1 MAIEELR
8 PGLDALFYAQIWAV
22 DFEFIAEPGEN
33 PEPVCLVAWELRSGQ
48 KLRVWREQFG
58 SVPPYPTGADTL
70 FVCYYASAE
79 ISCHLA
85 LGWPVPERVLD
96 LFAEF
101 RNHTNGMNTVSGA
114 SLLLALA
121 HFGLDSIGTTEKEDM
136 RSLILRG
143 GPWSDSERTA
153 ILDYC
158 ESDVAAL
165 ARLLPAMLPRIDLA
179 RAPLRG
185 RFMVAAASIERNGVP
200 IDIVTLNR
208 LKMHWFDIQNEL
220 IAEIDAN
227 YGVFEGRTFK
237 ADRFAGWLVQHDIP
251 WPLLESG
258 HLDLADD
265 TFRQQARAYP
275 AVSPLRELRS
285 SLSDLRLNDLA
296 VGRDGR
302 NRTIISAF
310 RSCTGRNQP
319 SNSKYIFG
327 PSVWVRGLIKPPP
340 GFGLAYVDWSQQEF
354 GIAAALSGDI
364 AMQAAYL
371 SGDPYLAFAKQAGAV
386 PEDATKETHGP
397 TRELFKQCVLAVQ
410 YGMEAESLACRIGQP
425 PIVARDLLRAH
436 RETYRVF
443 WRWSDAV
450 VDYAMLAGSLHTV
463 FGWHVHVHESPNPRS
478 LRNFPMQANGAEMLR
493 LACCLAIERGVE
505 VCAPVHDAILM
516 CAPFDRLDAD
526 IATARGAMAEASRI
540 VL

>member
-1 MAIEELR
+1 MDCRAADQAGGDRAGPQSDAVTSLPVSEWAALLQTSGAEMAIEELR

-185 RFMVAAASIERNGVP
+185 RFMVAAASIERNGVS

-237 ADRFAGWLVQHDIP
+237 ADRFAAWLVRHDIP
-251 WPLLESG
+251 WPRLESG
-258 HLDLADD
+258 RLDLGDN
-265 TFRQQARAYP
+265 TFRDMARAHP
-275 AVSPLRELRS
+275 AVAPLRELRAA
-285 SLSDLRLNDLA
+285 LSGMRLSDLA

-302 NRTIISAF
+302 NRTILSAF
-310 RSCTGRNQP
+310 RARTGRNQP
-319 SNSKYIFG
+319 SNTKFIFG
-327 PSVWVRGLIKPPP
+327 PSVWLRGLIQPPL
-340 GFGLAYVDWSQQEF
+340 GYGIAYIDWQQQEF
-354 GIAAALSGDI
+354 GIAAALSRDPL
-364 AMQAAYL
+364 MMEAYR
-371 SGDPYLAFAKQAGAV
+371 SGDPYLAFAKQAGAAPV
-386 PEDATKETHGP
+386 DATKVHKAV
-397 TRELFKQCVLAVQ
+397 RDQFKSTVLAVQ
-410 YGMEAESLACRIGQP
+410 YGMGAEALAQRIGQP
-425 PIVARDLLRAH
+425 PIRAREADNLFSR
-436 RETYRVF
+436 
-443 WRWSDAV
+443 
-450 VDYAMLAGSLHTV
+450 
-463 FGWHVHVHESPNPRS
+463 
-478 LRNFPMQANGAEMLR
+478 
-493 LACCLAIERGVE
+493 CLTR
-505 VCAPVHDAILM
+505 
-516 CAPFDRLDAD
+516 
-526 IATARGAMAEASRI
+526 ARGLSRSGI
-540 VL
+540 FQNLGCGSRPPAALVRGTLVDLFSSAACGEGGV

>member
-185 RFMVAAASIERNGVP
+185 RFMVAL
-200 IDIVTLNR
+200 LN
-208 LKMHWFDIQNEL
+208 
-220 IAEIDAN
+220 
-227 YGVFEGRTFK
+227 
-237 ADRFAGWLVQHDIP
+237 
-251 WPLLESG
+251 
-258 HLDLADD
+258 
-265 TFRQQARAYP
+265 
-275 AVSPLRELRS
+275 
-285 SLSDLRLNDLA
+285 
-296 VGRDGR
+296 
-302 NRTIISAF
+302 
-310 RSCTGRNQP
+310 
-319 SNSKYIFG
+319 
-327 PSVWVRGLIKPPP
+327 
-340 GFGLAYVDWSQQEF
+340 
-354 GIAAALSGDI
+354 
-364 AMQAAYL
+364 
-371 SGDPYLAFAKQAGAV
+371 AK
-386 PEDATKETHGP
+386 K
-397 TRELFKQCVLAVQ
+397 
-410 YGMEAESLACRIGQP
+410 
-425 PIVARDLLRAH
+425 
-436 RETYRVF
+436 
-443 WRWSDAV
+443 
-450 VDYAMLAGSLHTV
+450 
-463 FGWHVHVHESPNPRS
+463 
-478 LRNFPMQANGAEMLR
+478 
-493 LACCLAIERGVE
+493 
-505 VCAPVHDAILM
+505 
-516 CAPFDRLDAD
+516 
-526 IATARGAMAEASRI
+526 
-540 VL
+540 